1 MKQKI
6 MPAVVLTL
14 ICAITCG
21 LLVFAYNATYVDN
34 TGVITD
40 KLYTALSD
48 VYGEKDFT
56 MPTTAD
62 GSLITADG
70 ITSVITDGE
79 GSYAYEITA
88 DGYKKGGLHILVA
101 LDKNSAVCGVKILD
115 IGETPGLGTK
125 VQDDSFLSQF
135 SGVTADMMTEA
146 PAAQSDT
153 KPEPVWSED
162 IKLITDLSMEKLYED
177 TKASNA
183 GGAASIDL
191 ITGATYSSTG
201 MKNAV
206 KLAVDTDKKLKGE
219 GLI

>member
-1 MKQKI
+1 MKQNI

-21 LLVFAYNATYVDN
+21 LLVFAYNVTYVDT

-40 KLYTALSD
+40 KLHAALVD
-48 VYGEKDFT
+48 VYGEKDFS
-56 MPTTAD
+56 MPRNAD
-62 GSLITADG
+62 GELLSAEG
-70 ITSVITDGE
+70 VTSIITDGN

-88 DGYKKGGLHILVA
+88 DGYSKGGLHILVA
-101 LDKNSAVCGVKILD
+101 LDGSGAVSGVKILD

-135 SGVTADMMTEA
+135 SGVNSDMMTEE
-146 PAAQSDT
+146 PEEKSDV
-153 KPEPVWSED
+153 KPVPVFSDDVE
-162 IKLITDLSMEKLYED
+162 LLGTLSINEIRSD
-177 TKASNA
+177 ANSSDSSKAD
-183 GGAASIDL
+183 IDL

-206 KLAVDTDKKLKGE
+206 KLAVDTDKRLKGE